1 MRSILYISF
10 AEQIYQLRWR
20 SVEPWIRQ
28 FMPMVECTVHVINI
42 IWIKKAM
49 LMIIVWFS
57 IVKYLSWATSQV
69 CVSKLLIVL
78 SNTAAIYRFVLLVI
92 LTLIVLC
99 PAAHCQA
106 CIDITFAIHMMEH
119 VIICELKISVRLRNI
134 IALQITTVH
143 SEWIIWISFAV
154 VNISISLSLIVWI
167 CYSSIQLCICN
178 LSLSVSTI
186 NSCTI
191 HRISFH
197 H

>member
-1 MRSILYISF
+1 LRSILYISF

-78 SNTAAIYRFVLLVI
+78 SNTAAIYRIVLLVI
-92 LTLIVLC
+92 LTPIVLC
-99 PAAHCQA
+99 STALCQS
-106 CIDITFAIHMMEH
+106 CIDITFAIHMMEN

-143 SEWIIWISFAV
+143 SEWIIWISLAV
-154 VNISISLSLIVWI
+154 VNISSSLSLIVWI
-167 CYSSIQLCICN
+167 C
-178 LSLSVSTI
+178 
-186 NSCTI
+186 
-191 HRISFH
+191 
-197 H
+197 